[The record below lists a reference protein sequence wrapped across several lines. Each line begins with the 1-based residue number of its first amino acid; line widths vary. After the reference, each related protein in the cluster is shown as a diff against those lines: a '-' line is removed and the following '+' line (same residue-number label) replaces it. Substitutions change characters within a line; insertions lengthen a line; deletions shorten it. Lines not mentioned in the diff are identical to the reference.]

1 MNAICDWFG
10 ITTQAHYQMKKRQT
24 SKQAAH
30 AQVVEM
36 VKRIRQ
42 KHKRIGTRKLQVML
56 VDELAAAGIQIG
68 RDQLFDLLGREK
80 LLVPPKRRQSRTTW
94 AGLWRCENLLDMT
107 SVTRPN
113 QVWVSDITYI
123 ETEGKFSYLALV
135 TDLFSR
141 RIIGYDLC
149 QTLAVEGALR
159 AFNMAVKQAGGR
171 QAIEGLIHHSDH
183 GIQYVCQAY
192 RDRLRQCGV
201 KLSMGEVGNCYDNA
215 VAERV
220 NGILKIE
227 YGLDERFV
235 SHRQALQATHEAVW
249 LYNHERPHLSLNY
262 NKPYDVYIK
271 HLNCVNLTNY
281 V

>member
-1 MNAICDWFG
+1 MNAICGWFG
-10 ITTQAHYQMKKRQT
+10 ITTQAHYQMKRRLAARQDT
-24 SKQAAH
+24 N
-30 AQVVEM
+30 AQVVDM

-42 KHKRIGTRKLQVML
+42 KHKRIGARKLQVML
-56 VDELAAAGIQIG
+56 AADLAAAGIQIG
-68 RDQLFDLLGREK
+68 RDRLFDLLRREN
-80 LLVPPKRRQSRTTW
+80 LLVMPKRRQSRTTW
-94 AGLWRCENLLDMT
+94 AGLWRCENLLTNT

-141 RIIGYDLC
+141 RVIGYDLC

-159 AFNMAVKQAGGR
+159 AFNMAVRQAGGR

-183 GIQYVCQAY
+183 GMQYVCQAY

-271 HLNCVNLTNY
+271 SVNSTNY

>member
-1 MNAICDWFG
+1 MNAICGWFG
-10 ITTQAHYQMKKRQT
+10 ITTQAHYQMKRRLATRQDT
-24 SKQAAH
+24 N
-30 AQVVEM
+30 AQVVDM

-56 VDELAAAGIQIG
+56 ADDLAEAGIQIG
-68 RDQLFDLLGREK
+68 RDQLFDLLRREK
-80 LLVPPKRRQSRTTW
+80 LLVMPKRRQSRTTW
-94 AGLWRCENLLDMT
+94 AGLWRCENLLT
-107 SVTRPN
+107 NASVTRPN

-149 QTLAVEGALR
+149 ETLAVEGALR
-159 AFNMAVKQAGGR
+159 AFNMAVRQAGGR

-262 NKPYDVYIK
+262 NKPYDVYINNV
-271 HLNCVNLTNY
+271 HSTNY